1 VRVDLAAV
9 GAVAVAVVGDTY
21 TGEEQK
27 MNRRR
32 EGERAQWKTEEEYET
47 RTEQRKGKEKSA
59 LCCDDDDADGK
70 DEPQYLVKP
79 LAVQRAAHFSGVPP
93 LPTEVL
99 KEKEEKSTID
109 S

>member
-1 VRVDLAAV
+1 
-9 GAVAVAVVGDTY
+9 
-21 TGEEQK
+21 
-27 MNRRR
+27 MNGKR
-32 EGERAQWKTEEEYET
+32 EGERGGWRREEGYET

-59 LCCDDDDADGK
+59 LCCDDDDEEGK